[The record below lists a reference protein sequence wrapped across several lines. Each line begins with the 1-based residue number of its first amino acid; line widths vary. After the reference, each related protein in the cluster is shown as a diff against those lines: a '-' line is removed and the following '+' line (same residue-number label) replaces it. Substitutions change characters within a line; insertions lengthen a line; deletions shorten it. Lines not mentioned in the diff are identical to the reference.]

1 MYRNVLAQ
9 KRTRLPQGGSRE
21 CVALVCMA
29 APKRGMKFTCSQCP
43 KRKRHRRTIPSKRSA
58 HPSPRIASCC
68 IVFWGE
74 PCPHVLPPARTG
86 SRRGCVYVKEMYMYK
101 GCRARLMLS
110 VQIKVGRRL
119 AVRVRNTPYLGA
131 SGAPRP
137 PPGRAANS
145 RSPRVARQTQ
155 RAPALSAQ
163 RSALAYNSN
172 GLGHPTEGMASI

>member
-110 VQIKVGRRL
+110 VQIKVGRR
-119 AVRVRNTPYLGA
+119 RSRA
-131 SGAPRP
+131 SKEHPFPRRIRCPTTAPRP
-137 PPGRAANS
+137 RGKLSLAARGTANTARAC
-145 RSPRVARQTQ
+145 PF
-155 RAPALSAQ
+155 RA
-163 RSALAYNSN
+163 
-172 GLGHPTEGMASI
+172 T